1 MSITSLFSSSG
12 FFSVNKVLT
21 VALDSMEC
29 AGFFATLCSK
39 SDYWQS
45 RGELDNGYFYCTQDS
60 IHAET
65 RINPKRQRVY
75 CKKLE
80 EAGLITTKTKGLP
93 KRKFYRINTK
103 KALQLIE
110 NTGKA
115 QIVLTGKVESAQL
128 YSPNRPINK
137 IRKTRSDKQDEEHY
151 TITEAAIGVRLFAD
165 QLDADKYPACREAIS
180 VLKAMKRLGAS
191 NLYDGPLTVEEWDKA
206 EAGLQ
211 GVIDRGENLQDI
223 MIAAYND
230 RFRTPTYSQP
240 DSVNLCY
247 FVHGYDESN
256 DGNRLLHMAAAY

>member
-1 MSITSLFSSSG
+1 MNHSFNVNAASYFGVDAAIILNNLCFWCDKNRANGKNFHDNHYWTFN
-12 FFSVNKVLT
+12 SVNAFSKLFPYLSSKKIRN
-21 VALDSMEC
+21 AL
-29 AGFFATLCSK
+29 
-39 SDYWQS
+39 
-45 RGELDNGYFYCTQDS
+45 N
-60 IHAET
+60 
-65 RINPKRQRVY
+65 
-75 CKKLE
+75 KLE
-80 EAGLITTKTKGLP
+80 REGLIMSGRYNRKAYDRTKWYSVTQKGYQANNGAIFPNGQMDLP
-93 KRKFYRINTK
+93 SEANALCQKGEPIPDVNSYIN
-103 KALQLIE
+103 ADV
-110 NTGKA
+110 N
-115 QIVLTGKVESAQL
+115 
-128 YSPNRPINK
+128 
-137 IRKTRSDKQDEEHY
+137 HY

-180 VLKAMKRLGAS
+180 VLKAMKRSGAS

-247 FVHGYDESN
+247 FVQGYDESN